1 MTPVGQLCP
10 ECRKARRP
18 PHYQAELS
26 HMLIGVVVGFFAGL
40 IGSILVV
47 ALAGVPFLG
56 LFLAMMSGPLM
67 GALTVRIVEQLTR
80 KRGRAMQASVGVGLG
95 LGALPL
101 FGFGVIALLSGA
113 VLQLLLIGLWMA
125 LLIVTAVARLR

>member
-1 MTPVGQLCP
+1 
-10 ECRKARRP
+10 
-18 PHYQAELS
+18 
-26 HMLIGVVVGFFAGL
+26 MLIGVVVGFFAGL

-56 LFLAMMSGPLM
+56 LFLVMMSGPLV

-125 LLIVTAVARLR
+125 LLIITAVARLR

>member
-1 MTPVGQLCP
+1 
-10 ECRKARRP
+10 
-18 PHYQAELS
+18 
-26 HMLIGVVVGFFAGL
+26 
-40 IGSILVV
+40 
-47 ALAGVPFLG
+47 
-56 LFLAMMSGPLM
+56 
-67 GALTVRIVEQLTR
+67 
-80 KRGRAMQASVGVGLG
+80 